1 MQNYKEEL
9 KDGNVCKK
17 IVLDYLDYLAFK
29 VRNDSLTMEE
39 TNSLAKTFREG
50 RPNEGFT
57 FANQGMKE
65 ALVVIGPTT
74 SGAEFQN
81 TLVHEVH
88 HLAVAIANSLGIDL
102 ESETPAY
109 IAGDST
115 RELSDIIC
123 WLGCDNCNRE
133 AI

>member
-1 MQNYKEEL
+1 M
-9 KDGNVCKK
+9 
-17 IVLDYLDYLAFK
+17 
-29 VRNDSLTMEE
+29 
-39 TNSLAKTFREG
+39 REG

-123 WLGCDNCNRE
+123 WLGCDNCNRGT
-133 AI
+133 I